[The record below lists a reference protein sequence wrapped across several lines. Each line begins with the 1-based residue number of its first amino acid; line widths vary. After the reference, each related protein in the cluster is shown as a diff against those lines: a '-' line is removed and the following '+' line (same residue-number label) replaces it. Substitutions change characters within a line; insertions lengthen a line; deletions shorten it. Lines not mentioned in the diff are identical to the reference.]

1 MQQNDKVKKQYNIE
15 KENED
20 KINKDIE
27 LIMSYSTTQKDL
39 LQFVEKIRE
48 YRTKIYELKMQLKES
63 ILEAYEMKRTRRYTS
78 LEYEKIYNKEE
89 DERELRKTKM
99 ISEEKSKNKYG
110 EERNL
115 KIEHISSI
123 EKANILKA
131 TRIFSYYEQEIEFW
145 QEMNL
150 KKVMEFDQEQHYL
163 E

>member
-1 MQQNDKVKKQYNIE
+1 MQQNDKVKRQYNIE

-63 ILEAYEMKRTRRYTS
+63 ILEAYEMKRTRRYIS

-99 ISEEKSKNKYG
+99 IIEEKSKNKYG